1 MFLSNQTFH
10 CMLHYCIESRMTFH
24 FYVVFEI
31 VKLIY
36 TSACTMKTVVLRPLI
51 SHQQPPLESYLTAH
65 RCVQWETEVASHKHT
80 AAKNTKPVHFQRP
93 TSPSL
98 PPDLRQLTS
107 LAMTIVTLQAQ
118 LVEKSSYP
126 FHAYANVPHRTALY
140 YYMTRPPPA
149 EKIYKEAGLRI

>member
-10 CMLHYCIESRMTFH
+10 CMLHYCIESRIMTFH

-36 TSACTMKTVVLRPLI
+36 TSACTMKTVVLGPLI
-51 SHQQPPLESYLTAH
+51 SHHPPLEFYLTAH
-65 RCVQWETEVASHKHT
+65 RCVQWETEVTPHKHT
-80 AAKNTKPVHFQRP
+80 AAKNTKPVHFHRP

-98 PPDLRQLTS
+98 PPDLRQSTS
-107 LAMTIVTLQAQ
+107 LTMMIVTLQAQ

-126 FHAYANVPHRTALY
+126 FHAYANVSHRTALY
-140 YYMTRPPPA
+140 HSLST
-149 EKIYKEAGLRI
+149 